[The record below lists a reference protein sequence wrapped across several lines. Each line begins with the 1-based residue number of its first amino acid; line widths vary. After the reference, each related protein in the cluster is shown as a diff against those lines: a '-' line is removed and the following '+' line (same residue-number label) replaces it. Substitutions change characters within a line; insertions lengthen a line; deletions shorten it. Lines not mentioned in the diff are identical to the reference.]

1 MSDLRDAYT
10 PQRNQI
16 TKISH
21 PALSRDDF
29 VFNYMTEK
37 QTNANTVKFNNFSRW
52 FLIFL
57 VVAALA
63 ATLYVFKPFL
73 IDIAI
78 AAVLVTIFYR
88 PYLKLTKFLK
98 GHRRTASFLMCL
110 ILLVIIIL
118 PTINLIIYTAN
129 KSVLGYND
137 AVLYFEN
144 NSFSQTLSHPV
155 IERLNLSHLFSDIK
169 DNNLIN
175 NTMLDF
181 LKGFSNT
188 LIAAAKSLVVG
199 TTSFIVSLV
208 VIIFTMY
215 FFFIDGEKLLRY
227 LTYLLP
233 LKEKYT
239 KEIFKKFHEISST
252 TVVSTFVAALV
263 QGTVGAIGFGIVG
276 FPAFLAGIIIAFLS
290 LMPVLGSALFYAP
303 VGLYYLLVGQIWQG
317 VFVLLWGF
325 LIIGTVDN
333 VVRALMIKDKA
344 QINPIFVI
352 LSILGG
358 IAVFGFWGVVLGP
371 LIVSLLV
378 TILHIYSLEFA
389 TELKAENKNQD
400 IPPQESTRLDNPLLS
415 DLLDYL
421 IKTPK
426 NDRDNKRLK
435 KS

>member
-1 MSDLRDAYT
+1 MA
-10 PQRNQI
+10 
-16 TKISH
+16 
-21 PALSRDDF
+21 
-29 VFNYMTEK
+29 EK
-37 QTNANTVKFNNFSRW
+37 QTNENSVKFNNFSRW

-57 VVAALA
+57 VVGALA

-73 IDIAI
+73 VDIAI
-78 AAVLVTIFYR
+78 AVVLVTIFYK
-88 PYLKLTKFLK
+88 PYLKLTKALK

-118 PTINLIIYTAN
+118 PSINLLIYTAN
-129 KSVLGYND
+129 KSVIAYNE
-137 AVLYFEN
+137 AVIYFEN
-144 NSFSQTLSHPV
+144 NSFSEALNHPV
-155 IERLNLSHLFSDIK
+155 VQRFNLNHLFSGIR
-169 DNNLIN
+169 DNDLIN

-181 LKGFSNT
+181 LKGFSNN
-188 LIAAAKSLVVG
+188 LIAAAKSLVLG
-199 TTSFIVSLV
+199 TTGFIVSLV
-208 VIIFTMY
+208 VIILTMY

-227 LTYLLP
+227 ITYLLP

-239 KEIFKKFHEISST
+239 KEIFNKFHEISST
-252 TVVSTFVAALV
+252 TIISTFVAALA

-290 LMPVLGSALFYAP
+290 LVPVLGSALFYIP
-303 VGLYYLLVGQIWQG
+303 VGLYYLLMGQIWQG
-317 VFVLLWGF
+317 IFVLLWGF

-378 TILHIYSLEFA
+378 TITHIYSLEFA
-389 TELKAENKNQD
+389 TELKSENKNQD
-400 IPPQESTRLDNPLLS
+400 FPPQESMRLDNPLLS

-421 IKTPK
+421 MKTPK
-426 NDRDNKRLK
+426 NDRENKRLK
-435 KS
+435 KVEEKELPEDK

>member
-1 MSDLRDAYT
+1 
-10 PQRNQI
+10 
-16 TKISH
+16 
-21 PALSRDDF
+21 
-29 VFNYMTEK
+29 MTEREP
-37 QTNANTVKFNNFSRW
+37 NANTVKFNNFSRW

-57 VVAALA
+57 VIAALA

-73 IDIAI
+73 VDIAI
-78 AAVLVTIFYR
+78 AAVLVTIFYKF
-88 PYLKLTKFLK
+88 YLKLTKFLH

-118 PTINLIIYTAN
+118 PTINLVIYTAN
-129 KSVLGYND
+129 KSVLAYNE
-137 AVLYFEN
+137 AVVYFEN
-144 NSFSQTLSHPV
+144 NSFSQALNHPV
-155 IERLNLSHLFSDIK
+155 AERLNLSYFFSDIK

-188 LIAAAKSLVVG
+188 LITAAKSLVVG

-215 FFFIDGEKLLRY
+215 FFFIDGKKLLNY

-239 KEIFKKFHEISST
+239 EEIFKKFHEISST
-252 TVVSTFVAALV
+252 TIISTFAAALA

-290 LMPVLGSALFYAP
+290 LIPVLGSALFYAP
-303 VGLYYLLVGQIWQG
+303 VGLYYLMMGQIWQG
-317 VFVLLWGF
+317 IFVLLWGF

-333 VVRALMIKDKA
+333 IVRAVMIKDKA

-371 LIVSLLV
+371 LVVSLLV
-378 TILHIYSLEFA
+378 TILHIYSLEF
-389 TELKAENKNQD
+389 TNELKSENKNKD
-400 IPPQESTRLDNPLLS
+400 FPPQESMRLDNPILT
-415 DLLDYL
+415 DLLEHV
-421 IKTPK
+421 IKTSKPERWGWRSKKAEEKEAPK
-426 NDRDNKRLK
+426 AESESKD
-435 KS
+435 S

>member
-1 MSDLRDAYT
+1 
-10 PQRNQI
+10 
-16 TKISH
+16 
-21 PALSRDDF
+21 
-29 VFNYMTEK
+29 MTEK
-37 QTNANTVKFNNFSRW
+37 QTNDSAAKFNNFSRW
-52 FLIFL
+52 FLIIL
-57 VVAALA
+57 VVIALV

-73 IDIAI
+73 VDIAI
-78 AAVLVTIFYR
+78 AAVLVTIFYK
-88 PYLKLTKFLK
+88 PYLKLTKLLK
-98 GHRRTASFLMCL
+98 GHRRTSSFLMCL
-110 ILLVIIIL
+110 ILLIIIIL
-118 PTINLIIYTAN
+118 PTVNLIIYTAN
-129 KSVLGYND
+129 KSVVAYNEA
-137 AVLYFEN
+137 AVYFEN
-144 NSFSQTLSHPV
+144 NSFSQVLDHPV
-155 IERLNLSHLFSDIK
+155 VERLHLGNLFSSFK
-169 DNNLIN
+169 NNDLVN

-199 TTSFIVSLV
+199 TTGFIVSLV
-208 VIIFTMY
+208 VVIFTMY
-215 FFFIDGEKLLRY
+215 FFFVDGEKLLSY

-252 TVVSTFVAALV
+252 TIISAFVAALA
-263 QGTVGAIGFGIVG
+263 QGTVGAIGFSIVG

-290 LMPVLGSALFYAP
+290 LVPVLGSALFYVP
-303 VGLYYLLVGQIWQG
+303 VGLYYLLMGQVWQG
-317 VFVLLWGF
+317 IFILLWGF

-389 TELKAENKNQD
+389 TELKTENKNQD
-400 IPPQESTRLDNPLLS
+400 FPPQESTRLDNPLLS
-415 DLLDYL
+415 DLIDYL
-421 IKTPK
+421 MKTPK
-426 NDRDNKRLK
+426 NDRENKHLK
-435 KS
+435 KVEEKELPEDK